1 MYLTERSLMT
11 TERLSRTKEMYP
23 PEIIEFLDITEHGTF
38 KVGDYKQLWNQ

>member
-23 PEIIEFLDITEHGTF
+23 PEIIEFLDIAENGTI
-38 KVGDYKQLWNQ
+38 KVGGIRRGSIN